1 MTNNRKQGHL
11 CAFLTIFIWGT
22 TFISTKIL
30 LTDMTPLQILFTRF
44 VIGYLT
50 LWIMYP
56 HRCTLEDKKLE
67 RWFAGAGL
75 CGITLYYLLENIALL
90 YTQTTNVGVIISIA
104 PFFTAFLSSKIMKES
119 SKGRFFYIGFA
130 LAMLGI
136 LWRCIGFASSS
147 CLVHLF
153 SALSQT
159 FYFSYD
165 NHWHNTQ
172 NLLLWFTLHDTNHSN
187 ARYLSRFT
195 NLAWWLACNRQFT
208 IFRLWCLGI
217 MLCDLEQGSIYFRF
231 YTDKCLYLL
240 STCHYRINIFSYL
253 TRIHQ
258 YEKTDRNHL
267 YYMRLIFITRFAKE
281 RKHCITYS

>member
-104 PFFTAFLSSKIMKES
+104 PFFYCFLKLKDHE
-119 SKGRFFYIGFA
+119 
-130 LAMLGI
+130 GI
-136 LWRCIGFASSS
+136 LQRA
-147 CLVHLF
+147 
-153 SALSQT
+153 
-159 FYFSYD
+159 
-165 NHWHNTQ
+165 
-172 NLLLWFTLHDTNHSN
+172 LLL
-187 ARYLSRFT
+187 
-195 NLAWWLACNRQFT
+195 
-208 IFRLWCLGI
+208 
-217 MLCDLEQGSIYFRF
+217 
-231 YTDKCLYLL
+231 
-240 STCHYRINIFSYL
+240 YRICFGNAWYL
-253 TRIHQ
+253 TYQH
-258 YEKTDRNHL
+258 TG
-267 YYMRLIFITRFAKE
+267 
-281 RKHCITYS
+281 